1 MTRTLQWLFL
11 VSVLLFVS
19 GIGFVIAA
27 GRTVRAAPAASTD
40 AAAATA
46 VPPVATVKQVM
57 RGITMPAAATIW
69 DSVSTIVD
77 AKGVTEN
84 VPRTDEEWAVVGANA
99 AVLAESA
106 NMLLTGDRAVDKGD
120 WVKIATA
127 LRGSAE
133 KALKFADAKDPAGIL
148 SVGEEINV
156 SCDGCHELY
165 QRQ

>member
-1 MTRTLQWLFL
+1 MTRTLPWLFL
-11 VSVLLFVS
+11 VSVLLFIS

-27 GRTVRAAPAASTD
+27 GRTVRAAPAVSADT
-40 AAAATA
+40 AAATA
-46 VPPVATVKQVM
+46 VPPVATVMQVM
-57 RGITMPAAATIW
+57 RGMTMPTAAHIW

-84 VPRTDEEWAVVGANA
+84 FPKNDAEWAVLAANA

-106 NMLLTGDRAVDKGD
+106 NLLLTGERQVDKGD
-120 WVKIATA
+120 WTKFATE

-133 KALKFADAKDPAGIL
+133 KAVKFADAKDTAGIL

-156 SCDGCHELY
+156 SCDACHERY